1 MDAIVGSAHTVSFD
15 LQVGVDY
22 VDPDAGSVTY
32 TVRDNT
38 GAAISGQTDIEVDD
52 NDIIDQSV
60 TITVPSGSHTITGS
74 RDYEQRT
81 VQLKF
86 TVDGQSYSFLKHY
99 YVTPWLNYRVEPISV
114 LGLIGLKEGEVW
126 ADQVDLVRSYYMLK
140 SQLGGAVLDTALASG
155 TAEQFAAN
163 EAIRYFAA
171 IDMIRCIELK
181 ALRKAGGDSMSY
193 QRFEKIDFA
202 SVRGSLELALTDLI
216 NGFDTD
222 TADTPVVFLVSNP
235 TNPITGA

>member
-38 GAAISGQTDIEVDD
+38 GAAISGQTDVEIDE
-52 NDIIDQSV
+52 NDIIDQRV
-60 TITVPSGSHTITGS
+60 TISVPSGAHTVSGS

-126 ADQVDLVRSYYMLK
+126 ADQVDLVRSYHMLK
-140 SQLGGAVLDTALASG
+140 NQLGGTVLDTALASG

-171 IDMIRCIELK
+171 LDMIRCIELK

-193 QRFEKIDFA
+193 QRFEKIDFD
-202 SVRGSLELALTDLI
+202 SVRASLQLSLDELVD
-216 NGFDTD
+216 GFDTD
-222 TADTPVVFLVSNP
+222 GAETAIIFLVSNP